1 MSKAEDR
8 KNRTSY
14 EGLQEGIRNLETP
27 EIEVWQ
33 NQYADKVYTINLDI
47 PEFTCI
53 CPKTGLPDF
62 AIIRIE
68 YSPGKFCV
76 ELKSFKLYT
85 IFFRN
90 VGIFH
95 EHLINKMLED
105 FVSSVN
111 PRWVKI
117 TGTFNPRG
125 GITTTVSAE
134 YKAK

>member
-1 MSKAEDR
+1 M
-8 KNRTSY
+8 KNESAY
-14 EGLQEGIRNLETP
+14 AGLQKNIRKLITP

-33 NQYADKVYTINLDI
+33 NEYADKVYTINLDI

-62 AIIRIE
+62 ATIRIE
-68 YSPGKFCV
+68 YSPAKFCV
-76 ELKSFKLYT
+76 ELKSFKMYT

-90 VGIFH
+90 LGIFH

-105 FVSSVN
+105 IVKAVS

-117 TGTFNPRG
+117 TGVFNPRG
-125 GITTTVSAE
+125 GITTTVSRE
-134 YKAK
+134 YKA

>member
-1 MSKAEDR
+1 MKKS
-8 KNRTSY
+8 SY
-14 EGLQEGIRNLETP
+14 EGLQKNVRGLKTP

-33 NQYADKVYTINLDI
+33 NEFADKVYAINLDI

-62 AIIRIE
+62 AVIRIE
-68 YSPGKFCV
+68 YSPKKFCV
-76 ELKSFKLYT
+76 ELKSFKMYT

-105 FVSSVN
+105 FVKAVK
-111 PRWVKI
+111 PRGIKI
-117 TGTFNPRG
+117 TGVFNPRG
-125 GITTTVSAE
+125 GITTTVSRE
-134 YKAK
+134 YKSK